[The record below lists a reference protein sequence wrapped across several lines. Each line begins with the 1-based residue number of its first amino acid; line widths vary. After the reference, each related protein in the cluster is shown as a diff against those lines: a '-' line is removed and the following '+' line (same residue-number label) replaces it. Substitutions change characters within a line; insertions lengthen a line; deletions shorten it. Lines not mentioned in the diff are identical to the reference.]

1 MLNNS
6 SKYQIIIKEAVASD
20 DYILVSKYY
29 QPVIGPVATLIYIN
43 FLNEVYNSNQS
54 KEISITKLQVYINT
68 SIDKI
73 YYALKILV
81 KANLIEMYKS
91 NIEEKF
97 IFELKKPYNKQEF
110 FEDSSLSGLLSK
122 QVGEN
127 IYNEILCDN
136 SANGVDLDNYY
147 KLDTSKPV
155 EKKENKNP
163 YYLYFK
169 DLKLTN
175 SEEEILELVKV
186 SELNKLSKIEIETI
200 LPICK
205 TDSVIN
211 ISKFVKSIS
220 VIRDEPKE
228 VEVPE
233 VVTTKDDA
241 LVVFDKYN
249 SELFLSKLSNG
260 RELTNSEKNLIM
272 SLRTNYKLVD
282 PVINVLID
290 YVLLIND
297 KNLNKNFVEAIAAN
311 WSRKGFTTSTEA
323 MEFVKNYN
331 KKKNEPTN
339 ELQGN
344 IVPDWLNNEVVKEPV
359 KHAPVAEPVKI
370 DPINEIVDLKPIQL
384 EEVKVEQI
392 KETPKTIQPVKEEVI
407 VDSSEEPFDIFSNF
421 EGDE

>member
-6 SKYQIIIKEAVASD
+6 SKYQVIIKEAVAND

-43 FLNEVYNSNQS
+43 FLNEVYSNNQS
-54 KEISITKLQVYINT
+54 NEISISKLQVYINT

-91 NIEEKF
+91 NVEEKF

-110 FEDSSLSGLLSK
+110 FQDNSLSGLLAK
-122 QVGEN
+122 QVGES

-136 SANGVDLDNYY
+136 SFTGVNLDNYY
-147 KLDTSKPV
+147 KLDSNAPA
-155 EKKENKNP
+155 EKKVAKNP
-163 YYLYFK
+163 YYVYFTE
-169 DLKLTN
+169 LKLTN
-175 SEEEILELVKV
+175 SEDELNELVKV
-186 SELNKLSKIEIETI
+186 SDLNKLSKIEIETI

-205 TDSVIN
+205 IDSTIN
-211 ISKFVKSIS
+211 VAKFIKSIA

-233 VVTTKDDA
+233 VVKTKDDA
-241 LVVFDKYN
+241 LIVFDKYD

-260 RELTNSEKNLIM
+260 RELTPAEKNLIT

-311 WSRKGFTTSTEA
+311 WSRKGFTTSSQA
-323 MEFVKNYN
+323 MDFVKNYN
-331 KKKNEPTN
+331 KKKNEQSN

-344 IVPDWLNNEVVKEPV
+344 IVPEWLNNETPKSEPKV
-359 KHAPVAEPVKI
+359 
-370 DPINEIVDLKPIQL
+370 
-384 EEVKVEQI
+384 EEVKPIVEEV
-392 KETPKTIQPVKEEVI
+392 KPAVEEVKPVDVAELEVVRPAPKKIEVIKEEVI
-407 VDSSEEPFDIFSNF
+407 TDEEPFDIFSNF